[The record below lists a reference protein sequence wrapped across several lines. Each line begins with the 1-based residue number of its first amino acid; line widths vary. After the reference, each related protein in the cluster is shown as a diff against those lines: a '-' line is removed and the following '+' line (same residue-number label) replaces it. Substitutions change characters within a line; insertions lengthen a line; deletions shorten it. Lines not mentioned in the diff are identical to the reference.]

1 MLLQH
6 RVHLLTSRACDVAGM
21 LCKLGPASMQL
32 AESLLESL
40 LKVRALPRQYLYFLV
55 LVNASKLSI
64 SERAA
69 LSAAL
74 CRRRKVCFPVY
85 YSACLLY

>member
-21 LCKLGPASMQL
+21 LCKLGPPSMQL

-40 LKVRALPRQYLYFLV
+40 LKVRALPRQYLYFFV
-55 LVNASKLSI
+55 LITQAN
-64 SERAA
+64 R
-69 LSAAL
+69 
-74 CRRRKVCFPVY
+74 VCQSVLLPQ
-85 YSACLLY
+85 LLYAVD

>member
-40 LKVRALPRQYLYFLV
+40 LKVRALPRQYLYFL
-55 LVNASKLSI
+55 
-64 SERAA
+64 
-69 LSAAL
+69 
-74 CRRRKVCFPVY
+74 Y
-85 YSACLLY
+85 

>member
-21 LCKLGPASMQL
+21 LCKLGPPSMQL

-40 LKVRALPRQYLYFLV
+40 LKVRALPRQYLYFFV
-55 LVNASKLSI
+55 LITQAN
-64 SERAA
+64 R
-69 LSAAL
+69 
-74 CRRRKVCFPVY
+74 VCQSVPLPQ
-85 YSACLLY
+85 LLYAVD

>member
-21 LCKLGPASMQL
+21 LCKLGPPSMQL

-40 LKVRALPRQYLYFLV
+40 LKVRALSRQYLYFFV
-55 LVNASKLSI
+55 LITQAN
-64 SERAA
+64 R
-69 LSAAL
+69 
-74 CRRRKVCFPVY
+74 VCQSVLLPQ
-85 YSACLLY
+85 LLYAVD